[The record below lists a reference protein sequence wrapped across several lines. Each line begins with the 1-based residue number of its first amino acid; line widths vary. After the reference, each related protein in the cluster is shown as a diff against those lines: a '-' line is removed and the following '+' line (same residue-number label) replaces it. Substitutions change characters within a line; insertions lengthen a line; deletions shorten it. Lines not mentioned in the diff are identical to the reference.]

1 MCLPCGLHF
10 MKGKRMVYER
20 GKNRWWMDV
29 TIDGLRYRRT
39 TKQKTEKLA
48 ESFERQF
55 ISTVLQNNGLLP
67 RRSPRLVDFISDFTK
82 WSEQRKD
89 SGAIKPK
96 THRYYENGCEIL
108 KATAL
113 AGMKLDAITDDDV
126 QATPL
131 PGSAPYKNQAIRTL
145 RRLLGYAVTRKLVK
159 VAPRLSLYDE
169 EGREAVL
176 DAEQEQAILA
186 NGSQL
191 LRDAL
196 VFIQDAGLRP
206 DEVSR
211 VRIENIDWKTC
222 TYFNASGKT
231 KKARRRIPMS
241 KRLFDALFVRA
252 GKRKE
257 GWLFTSK
264 RSKTGHVTA
273 DSLSR
278 AFCRAK
284 RAAKLPEEL
293 VLYSARHTYGTA
305 VYSATGNLK
314 VVMEVMGHSDVKTAM
329 RYQHPELDQ
338 VRTAIDNRNTASGIA
353 TEGSI
358 Q

>member
-1 MCLPCGLHF
+1 MA
-10 MKGKRMVYER
+10 VYER
-20 GKNRWWMDV
+20 GNRWWMDV
-29 TIDGLRYRRT
+29 TIDGVRYRRT

-48 ESFERQF
+48 DSFERKF
-55 ISTVLQNNGLLP
+55 VSEVLQNNGLLP
-67 RRSPRLVDFISDFTK
+67 RRSPRLADFIPDFIK
-82 WSEQRKD
+82 WSEQRKTA
-89 SGAIKPK
+89 SAIKPK

-108 KATAL
+108 KGTAL

-145 RRLLGYAVTRKLVK
+145 RRLLGYALTRKLVK
-159 VAPRLSLYDE
+159 IAPRLSLYDE

-176 DAEQEQAILA
+176 NAEQEKAILA
-186 NGSQL
+186 NGSQM
-191 LRDAL
+191 LRDVL

-206 DEVSR
+206 DEIARAR
-211 VRIENIDWKTC
+211 VENIDWTSQ

-231 KKARRRIPMS
+231 KKARRRIPLS
-241 KRLFDALFVRA
+241 QRLFDALFVRI

-257 GWLFTSK
+257 GWIFTSK
-264 RSKTGHVTA
+264 RANSGHVSA

-284 RAAKLPEEL
+284 RKAKLPEDL

-305 VYSATGNLK
+305 VYGATGNLK
-314 VVMEVMGHSDVKTAM
+314 VVMDVMGHSDVKTAM

-338 VRTAIDNRNTASGIA
+338 VRTAIDARNTAA
-353 TEGSI
+353 GSNLSRLT